1 MIDRSTPTL
10 TEVNPGAASGQAIS
24 SGGLIVL
31 VFPVFLV
38 GTVAVAM
45 AAAAALL
52 GWYRDEMLFTAAAIG
67 AVVSIPAIVL
77 LWRQRDERTLA
88 QRALRNVE
96 ARVGGIVESAMDAI
110 ITIDQSQRV
119 VQFNAAA
126 ERVFR
131 WPRTAVVGQPLS
143 MLIPERFRG
152 VHSMHVERFGQTATT
167 SRGMGAQTVL
177 HGLRAN
183 GEEFPIEASISQH
196 EEDARKLF
204 TVILRDVTERTR
216 NEAMLARSE
225 ARLRGILGSAMD
237 AIITVDEHQHVV
249 LFNSAAEEVF
259 LCSRDE
265 AVGAPLD
272 WFIPERFRRGHNDL
286 VRAFGTSGGA
296 SRRMGRSRIVMG
308 QRRNGEEFPIEAS
321 ISQVTEGGQRYF
333 TVILRDVTERAR
345 NEAALLKSKSEIQSL
360 ALAASTAREQE
371 KSRIARELHD
381 ELGQSLTALKID
393 VGWLHDNLGEAP
405 PDLARKLDAMQLLLD
420 GTVAAARRIAA
431 DLRPLMLDDL
441 GLTAASE
448 WLVHNFTAR
457 TGIACELVL
466 GEGELDLPDPYAT
479 TVFRVLQECLTN
491 IAKHAEANQVEV
503 TLERDATEVLLTVRD
518 NGLGFSPE
526 EPRDPNSFGIIGLR
540 ERAYLVG
547 GEIAIESAPGSG
559 TRVELRMPAGSAN
572 TLRAGREGAIR

>member
-96 ARVGGIVESAMDAI
+96 ARVGGIVESAMDAL
-110 ITIDQSQRV
+110 ITIDQSPRV

-381 ELGQSLTALKID
+381 ELGQS
-393 VGWLHDNLGEAP
+393 
-405 PDLARKLDAMQLLLD
+405 Q
-420 GTVAAARRIAA
+420 
-431 DLRPLMLDDL
+431 
-441 GLTAASE
+441 
-448 WLVHNFTAR
+448 
-457 TGIACELVL
+457 
-466 GEGELDLPDPYAT
+466 
-479 TVFRVLQECLTN
+479 
-491 IAKHAEANQVEV
+491 
-503 TLERDATEVLLTVRD
+503 
-518 NGLGFSPE
+518 
-526 EPRDPNSFGIIGLR
+526 IG
-540 ERAYLVG
+540 RAHV
-547 GEIAIESAPGSG
+547 
-559 TRVELRMPAGSAN
+559 
-572 TLRAGREGAIR
+572 